1 MANLNEMT
9 ISEFTGVFN
18 YLLDNNRQL
27 SDAGQ
32 TPIAIGLEGA
42 AGIGKTAVVEE
53 MAKKRG
59 MSFCKLN
66 LSQLEEVG
74 DLTGFPMKEVLLTY
88 SVKDAKTGALQTKK
102 RWWPESLL
110 SKVPQ
115 NVQVTSTTRMGYA
128 PPAWLPRE
136 ENPNGV
142 ILLLDDY
149 TRANSLFMQAT
160 MELIN
165 TASYISWKLPKYTT
179 VVLTSNPDD
188 GEFQVSSLDTAQKT
202 RFVNFNLK
210 LNVNDWAAWAESNQ
224 MDSRCINF
232 ELLYGEEIF
241 KKHNNVQTINPRAYT
256 TFCKAVS
263 GIKNWN
269 DDNSLAL
276 ILNISKGCF
285 LNDKDNVMGTLFT
298 TFIAQKLD
306 KLVKPEDMLKQKW
319 ETVEPKIHD
328 CVYDGDKFRTEIASI
343 LALRL
348 LNYIMF
354 YFSQTGVKQDVVQD
368 RLLDFIDNPR
378 NLFSDD
384 LLFHIIKT
392 VVGKYPSKTTKLLIN
407 SKIRSKVVV

>member
-1 MANLNEMT
+1 MAKLNEMT
-9 ISEFTGVFN
+9 ISEFTDVFN

-27 SDAGQ
+27 QEKGL
-32 TPIAIGLEGA
+32 TPIAIGLEGE

-53 MAKKRG
+53 VAAKRG
-59 MSFCKLN
+59 MTFCKLS

-74 DLTGFPMKEVLLTY
+74 DLVGFPMKEVLLQW
-88 SVKDAKTGALQTKK
+88 KTNDGQIKT

-136 ENPNGV
+136 ENPNGC

-165 TASYISWKLPKYTT
+165 TAKYVSWSLPKNTS

-188 GEFQVSSLDTAQKT
+188 GEFSVTSLDNAQKT
-202 RFVNFNLK
+202 RFINFNIK
-210 LNVNDWAAWAESNQ
+210 LNVNDWASWAEFNSI
-224 MDSRCINF
+224 DSRAINF
-232 ELLYGEEIF
+232 CLLYGEEIF

-256 TFCKAVS
+256 TFCKAIS
-263 GIKNWN
+263 GIKDWN
-269 DDNSLAL
+269 DESSLAL

-285 LNDKDNVMGTLFT
+285 LNDRDNVVGTLFT

-306 KLVKPEDMLKQKW
+306 KLVQPKDMLSQKW

-328 CVYDGDKFRTEIASI
+328 CVYDNGKFKTEIAAI
-343 LALRL
+343 LAIRL

-354 YFSQTGVKQDVVQD
+354 YFSQSGVKESVVQD

-378 NLFSDD
+378 KLLSDD

-392 VVGKYPSKTTKLLIN
+392 VVGKYPAKTTKLLIN
-407 SKIRSKVVV
+407 SKIRSKVIV